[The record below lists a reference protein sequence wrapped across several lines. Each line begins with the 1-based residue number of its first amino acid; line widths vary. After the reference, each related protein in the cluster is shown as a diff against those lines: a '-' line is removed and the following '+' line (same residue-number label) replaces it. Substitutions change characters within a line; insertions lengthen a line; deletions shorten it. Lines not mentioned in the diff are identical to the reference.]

1 MGKIKRKNELSFKE
15 FTEGILAG
23 DRSVLSQAITL
34 IESTLPK
41 HTDLAQKIIEYC
53 LPQTGKSIRIGITG
67 IPGVGKSTFIE
78 TFGLYLTQE
87 KKRSVAVLAIDP
99 ENQEAAQYSNK
110 ILEQAKE

>member
-34 IESTLPK
+34 IESTLPI
-41 HTDLAQKIIEYC
+41 HTDLAQNIIEYC
-53 LPQTGKSIRIGITG
+53 LPQTGESIRIGITG

-78 TFGLYLTQE
+78 AFGLYLTQE
-87 KKRSVAVLAIDP
+87 KK
-99 ENQEAAQYSNK
+99 
-110 ILEQAKE
+110 

>member
-41 HTDLAQKIIEYC
+41 HNDLAQKIIEKGYTNVAA
-53 LPQTGKSIRIGITG
+53 LKGGWREWFKSKY
-67 IPGVGKSTFIE
+67 PVD
-78 TFGLYLTQE
+78 
-87 KKRSVAVLAIDP
+87 KK
-99 ENQEAAQYSNK
+99 
-110 ILEQAKE
+110 